1 MTLRF
6 SVIIPTLNRRHMLRS
21 ALASVRAQ
29 HWPNVEIIVVDGGSN
44 DGTLQ
49 ELESH
54 GDVRL
59 IRGPDRGVYDA
70 WNKGIARAEGDIIG
84 ILNSDDCYEPGAFA
98 AVASAMTDAVLSV
111 CGTALLVENDRVVTR
126 FDNAADKS
134 LASPRTTL
142 IGSCAPN
149 ARFFRRSAMAKVGA
163 FSLDYKY
170 VSDRDWLTRWY
181 EAGLVTAAIP
191 NVVYR
196 YQQHPGSLTFDADRR
211 GEIAIRAELVQ
222 LARHWRKTV
231 GARDETRHCAT
242 MLEGRCRAYLAI
254 RAAREGRF
262 EEIRCWL
269 IEADG
274 HASMGPLAAIVSS
287 GPDWM
292 IEALK
297 RRWRSRPVRCEA
309 AI

>member
-44 DGTLQ
+44 DGTVQ

-54 GDVRL
+54 GDVCL

-70 WNKGIARAEGDIIG
+70 WNKGIARAEGDVIG
-84 ILNSDDCYEPGAFA
+84 ILNSDDRYEPGAFA
-98 AVASAMTDAVLSV
+98 AVASAMTDAVQSV

-126 FDNAADKS
+126 FDNEVDKS
-134 LASPRTTL
+134 LSSPRTAL
-142 IGSCAPN
+142 IPACAIN
-149 ARFFRRSAMAKVGA
+149 ARFFRRAAMERIGR
-163 FSLDYKY
+163 FNLDYKF
-170 VSDRDWLTRWY
+170 VSDRDWLLRWI
-181 EAGLVTAAIP
+181 EAELDTITIP

-211 GEIAIRAELVQ
+211 GEIAIREDLVR
-222 LARHWRKTV
+222 LARHWRKTA
-231 GARDETRHCAT
+231 GARDETRHYAT

-254 RAAREGRF
+254 RAAREGRL
-262 EEIRCWL
+262 EEIRRWL
-269 IEADG
+269 IEDDG
-274 HASMGPLAAIVSS
+274 RASIDPLAAIISS
-287 GPDWM
+287 GPDWI
-292 IEALK
+292 IESLK
-297 RRWRSRPVRCEA
+297 RRWRSRPV
-309 AI
+309 